1 MGASRHIGRRA
12 RRAITA
18 ALLAL
23 PLVVA
28 SPAADAGPPTKPSE
42 DPFYTYSGSAP
53 LSSISPGTVLNHRKI
68 QLSFG
73 AGNSTPVNGE
83 QLLYRTTG
91 QLGEPTVTVTTVL
104 VPPTAPIVSTIV
116 GYLSFY
122 DGLGSQC
129 DPSYTLA
136 GGDPGDAPIEQQAQ
150 EEALLISWYLAHG
163 NVVTVP
169 DFEGTGL
176 HWMAGRES
184 GYGTLDAIRA
194 TESFLGTGAD
204 TRVALSGYSGGS
216 VAANWANE
224 LAPSYSS
231 EVNLVGV
238 AEAGIPAN
246 YFNHFAY
253 IDGTAE
259 YSAAIPGELIG
270 LTRAYGIDL
279 TRYVTPFGLDVV
291 RQESDACIA
300 SMFGKFP
307 GLTISDIMLPEYRDL
322 DQTEPFASM
331 LREQT
336 MGSSATRPA
345 APVFMAIGNADGT
358 GDGAMVAADVKAL
371 ARQYCEQGLPVL
383 YQEYQGADHLSGAA
397 LFEPQTGPY
406 LQALLSGLPPADNC
420 ALLDAGLPQA

>member
-1 MGASRHIGRRA
+1 MGRSRDTWRRC
-12 RRAITA
+12 RRAIGA
-18 ALLAL
+18 ALVATL
-23 PLVVA
+23 LVVA
-28 SPAADAGPPTKPSE
+28 GPVADAGPRPQPSE
-42 DPFYTYSGSAP
+42 DPFYRYDGSEP
-53 LSSISPGTVLNHRKI
+53 LGSIPPGTVLNHRTVHVS
-68 QLSFG
+68 LG
-73 AGNSTPVNGE
+73 AGNATPVDAE

-91 QLGEPTVTVTTVL
+91 QLGEPTATVTTVL
-104 VPPTAPIVSTIV
+104 VPPTAPVAPTIV

-150 EEALLISWYLAHG
+150 EEALLVNWYLAHG
-163 NVVTVP
+163 NIVTVP
-169 DFEGTGL
+169 DFEGTDL

-194 TESFLGTGAD
+194 TESFVGAGAD
-204 TRVALSGYSGGS
+204 TPVALSGYSGGS

-231 EVNLVGV
+231 ELNLVAV
-238 AEAGIPAN
+238 AEGGIPAN
-246 YFNHFAY
+246 YFHHFAY
-253 IDGTAE
+253 IEGTTE

-270 LTRAYGIDL
+270 LARAYGVDL
-279 TRYVTPFGLDVV
+279 SRYLSPFGLDVV

-307 GLTISDIMLPEYRDL
+307 GLTVSDIMLPEYHDL
-322 DQTEPFASM
+322 SQVEPFASM

-336 MGSSATRPA
+336 MGSSGTRPM
-345 APVFMAIGNADGT
+345 APVLMAIGNADGR

-371 ARQYCEQGLPVL
+371 AHRYCDLGVPVL
-383 YQEYQGADHLSGAA
+383 YQEYQGADHIAAAA

-406 LQALLSGLPPADNC
+406 LRALLSGLPPASNC
-420 ALLDAGLPQA
+420 ASLG